1 MTFERYRNSLRLDC
15 EQGEAA
21 VLEVTPNV
29 TWPDVV
35 YYNSYTHP
43 YMGWKINVVDNF
55 NRRFSLPSHAVKSKS
70 SGCSIVVAMGLAF
83 MIAAVIRP

>member
-1 MTFERYRNSLRLDC
+1 MTFERYRNSLKLDC
-15 EQGEAA
+15 VQGDAA

-55 NRRFSLPSHAVKSKS
+55 NRRFSLPSHAVKS
-70 SGCSIVVAMGLAF
+70 GCSIVALAVTMATASLVAG
-83 MIAAVIRP
+83 